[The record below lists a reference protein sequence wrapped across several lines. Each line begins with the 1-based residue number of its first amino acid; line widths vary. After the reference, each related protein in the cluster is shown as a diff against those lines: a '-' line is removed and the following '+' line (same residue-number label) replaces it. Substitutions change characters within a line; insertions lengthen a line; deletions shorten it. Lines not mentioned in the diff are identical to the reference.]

1 MLEVDVHHRAGGFA
15 LDVGVSAGDG
25 VTALFGRS
33 GAGKS
38 MLVGMIAGLM
48 RPAKG
53 RIVLNGRVL
62 FDSEKSIDLPAR
74 RRRVGVVFQE
84 ARLFPHLSVRR
95 NLLYGQW
102 AGGRRNAPDLGA
114 VCDLLGLDTLL
125 DRSPDTLSGGE
136 AQRVAIGRALLSAP
150 DILLLDEPL
159 SQLDGARRAEILPWL
174 DRLAHE
180 AGTPIVYVSHAFDE
194 ITRLADNLIVISDGG
209 VVASGPVEEVVSR
222 IDLGPATGRH
232 EAGSLLRGEIS
243 GHDEAYGLTV
253 LSLDGEELT
262 VPAIAA
268 PAGTP
273 VRLRIRARDV
283 VLALERPSNIS
294 VRNIIA
300 VTIAE
305 IVFED
310 GPFAE
315 VLTRTGGQNLRV
327 RITRKSAEEL
337 GLAPGTK
344 AYALIKSVAIVR
356 RTLPVDEAETKT

>member
-38 MLVGMIAGLM
+38 TLVGMIAGLVK
-48 RPAKG
+48 PATG
-53 RIVLNGRVL
+53 RIVLNDRIL
-62 FDSEKSIDLPAR
+62 FDSENDIDLPAR
-74 RRRVGVVFQE
+74 QRRVGVVFQE

-114 VCDLLGLDTLL
+114 VCGLLGLDAML

-159 SQLDGARRAEILPWL
+159 SQLDGARRADILPWL

-180 AGTPIVYVSHAFDE
+180 AGTPIIYVSHAFDE

-209 VVASGPVEEVVSR
+209 VLASGPVEDVVSR

-232 EAGSLLRGEIS
+232 EAGSILHGEVRR
-243 GHDEAYGLTV
+243 HDEAYGLTV
-253 LSLDGEELT
+253 LSLNGADLT

-268 PAGTP
+268 PAGAP
-273 VRLRIRARDV
+273 MRLRIRARDV
-283 VLALERPSNIS
+283 VLALEKPTKIS
-294 VRNIIA
+294 VRNIIP

-305 IVFED
+305 IAFEE
-310 GPFAE
+310 GAFAE
-315 VLTRTGGQNLRV
+315 VLTRTGEQNLRA
-327 RITRKSAEEL
+327 RITRQSAEEL
-337 GLAPGTK
+337 GLKPGTQ

-356 RTLPVDEAETKT
+356 RTPASR

>member
-1 MLEVDVHHRAGGFA
+1 MLEVDVQHRAGGFA
-15 LDVGVSAGDG
+15 LDVGISAGDG

-38 MLVGMIAGLM
+38 TLVGMIAGLVT
-48 RPAKG
+48 PARG

-62 FDSEKSIDLPAR
+62 FDSENRINLPAR

-114 VCDLLGLDTLL
+114 VCGLLGIEALL

-136 AQRVAIGRALLSAP
+136 AQRIAIGRALLSAP

-159 SQLDGARRAEILPWL
+159 SQLDGARRADILPWL

-180 AGTPIVYVSHAFDE
+180 AGTPIIYASHALDE

-209 VVASGPVEEVVSR
+209 VVASGPVEEVISR

-243 GHDEAYGLTV
+243 RHDETYGLTV

-262 VPAIAA
+262 VPAIAS

-283 VLALERPSNIS
+283 ALALERPSKIS

-305 IVFED
+305 IAFED

-315 VLTRTGGQNLRV
+315 VLTRVGEQNLRV
-327 RITRKSAEEL
+327 RMTRKSAAEL
-337 GLAPGTK
+337 GLAPGVE

-356 RTLPVDEAETKT
+356 GTLARS

>member
-38 MLVGMIAGLM
+38 TLVGMIAGLV
-48 RPAKG
+48 RPATG
-53 RIVLNGRVL
+53 RIVLNDRVL
-62 FDSEKSIDLPAR
+62 FDSENGIDLPAR
-74 RRRVGVVFQE
+74 QRRVGVVFQE
-84 ARLFPHLSVRR
+84 ARLFPHLNVRR

-102 AGGRRNAPDLGA
+102 AGGRRNAPDLGV
-114 VCDLLGLDTLL
+114 VCGLLGLDAML

-159 SQLDGARRAEILPWL
+159 SQLDGARRADILPWL

-209 VVASGPVEEVVSR
+209 VLASGPVEEVISR

-232 EAGSLLRGEIS
+232 EAGSLLRGEIG
-243 GHDEAYGLTV
+243 GHDEAYGLTT
-253 LSLDGEELT
+253 LSLNGADLT
-262 VPAIAA
+262 VPAIAG
-268 PAGTP
+268 PAGAP

-283 VLALERPSNIS
+283 VLALERPLNIS
-294 VRNIIA
+294 VRNVIPVKIVEIA
-300 VTIAE
+300 VE
-305 IVFED
+305 E

-315 VLTRTGGQNLRV
+315 VLTRVGDQNLRA
-327 RITRKSAEEL
+327 RITRKSAQEL
-337 GLAPGTK
+337 GLEPGAQ
-344 AYALIKSVAIVR
+344 AYALVKSVAFVR
-356 RTLPVDEAETKT
+356 RTPASR

>member
-38 MLVGMIAGLM
+38 TLVGMIAGLV
-48 RPAKG
+48 RPARG
-53 RIVLNGRVL
+53 RIVLNDRVL
-62 FDSEKSIDLPAR
+62 FDSEKAINLPAR

-114 VCDLLGLDTLL
+114 VCGLLGIQDML

-159 SQLDGARRAEILPWL
+159 SQLDGARRADILPWL

-180 AGTPIVYVSHAFDE
+180 AGTPIIYVSHAFDE

-209 VVASGPVEEVVSR
+209 VLASGPVEEVISR

-243 GHDEAYGLTV
+243 SHDETYGLTT
-253 LSLDGEELT
+253 LSLNGADLT
-262 VPAIAA
+262 VPAIAG

-283 VLALERPSNIS
+283 VLALERPSKIS

-305 IVFED
+305 IAFEE

-315 VLTRTGGQNLRV
+315 VLTRVGDQNLRA
-327 RITRKSAEEL
+327 RITRRSAAEL
-337 GLAPGTK
+337 GLAPGVN
-344 AYALIKSVAIVR
+344 AYALIKSVAFVR
-356 RTLPVDEAETKT
+356 RTLARS

>member
-1 MLEVDVHHRAGGFA
+1 MLEVDVHHRAGEFV

-38 MLVGMIAGLM
+38 TLVGMIAGLVK
-48 RPAKG
+48 PAAG
-53 RIVLNGRVL
+53 RIVLNERIL
-62 FDSEKSIDLPAR
+62 FDSENGINLPAR
-74 RRRVGVVFQE
+74 QRRVGVVFQA

-102 AGGRRNAPDLGA
+102 AGGRRDAPDLGA
-114 VCDLLGLDTLL
+114 ICGLLGIQDLLE
-125 DRSPDTLSGGE
+125 RSPETLSGGE

-159 SQLDGARRAEILPWL
+159 SQLDGARRADILPWL

-209 VVASGPVEEVVSR
+209 VLASGPVEEVISR

-243 GHDEAYGLTV
+243 CHDETYGLTT
-253 LSLDGEELT
+253 LSLNGADLT
-262 VPAIAA
+262 IPAIAG
-268 PAGTP
+268 PAGAP

-283 VLALERPSNIS
+283 VLALEPPSKIS
-294 VRNIIA
+294 VRNIIP
-300 VTIAE
+300 VTVTEIA
-305 IVFED
+305 FED

-315 VLTRTGGQNLRV
+315 VLTRAGKQNLRA
-327 RITRKSAEEL
+327 RITRRSAEEL
-337 GLAPGTK
+337 GLKPGVQ
-344 AYALIKSVAIVR
+344 AYALIKSVAFVR
-356 RTLPVDEAETKT
+356 RAPAGR

>member
-1 MLEVDVHHRAGGFA
+1 VLEVDIHHRAGGFA

-38 MLVGMIAGLM
+38 TLVGMIAGLV
-48 RPAKG
+48 RPERG
-53 RIVLNGRVL
+53 RIVLNDRVL
-62 FDSEKSIDLPAR
+62 FDSESDIDLPAR
-74 RRRVGVVFQE
+74 WRRVGVVFQE
-84 ARLFPHLSVRR
+84 ARLFPHLNVRR

-102 AGGRRNAPDLGA
+102 AGGRRNAPELGA
-114 VCDLLGLDTLL
+114 VCGLLGLDAMLE
-125 DRSPDTLSGGE
+125 RSPDTLSGGE

-159 SQLDGARRAEILPWL
+159 SQLDGARRADILPWL

-209 VVASGPVEEVVSR
+209 VLASGPVEEVISR

-232 EAGSLLRGEIS
+232 EAGSLLRGEII
-243 GHDEAYGLTV
+243 GHDESYGLTR
-253 LSLDGEELT
+253 LSLDGADLT

-268 PAGTP
+268 PAGTA

-283 VLALERPSNIS
+283 ALALEPPAKIS

-305 IVFED
+305 IALEE

-315 VLTRTGGQNLRV
+315 VLTKIGEQNLRV
-327 RITRKSAEEL
+327 RITRRSAEEL
-337 GLAPGTK
+337 GLAPGAH

-356 RTLPVDEAETKT
+356 RALASR

>member
-38 MLVGMIAGLM
+38 TLVGMIAGLV
-48 RPAKG
+48 RPATG
-53 RIVLNGRVL
+53 RI
-62 FDSEKSIDLPAR
+62 
-74 RRRVGVVFQE
+74 RVGVVFQE

-114 VCDLLGLDTLL
+114 VCGLLGLDAML

-159 SQLDGARRAEILPWL
+159 SQLDGARRADILPWL

-209 VVASGPVEEVVSR
+209 VLASGPVEDVVSR

-232 EAGSLLRGEIS
+232 EAGSILRGEVS
-243 GHDEAYGLTV
+243 RHDEAYGLTI
-253 LSLDGEELT
+253 LSLNGADLT

-283 VLALERPSNIS
+283 VLALEKPTKIS
-294 VRNIIA
+294 VRNILP

-305 IVFED
+305 IAFED

-315 VLTRTGGQNLRV
+315 VLTQTGEQNLRA
-327 RITRKSAEEL
+327 RITRQSAEEL
-337 GLAPGTK
+337 GLAPGTE

-356 RTLPVDEAETKT
+356 RIPASR

>member
-1 MLEVDVHHRAGGFA
+1 MLEVDVHHRVGEFA

-38 MLVGMIAGLM
+38 TLVGMIAGLVK
-48 RPAKG
+48 PARG
-53 RIVLNGRVL
+53 RIVLNDRIL
-62 FDSEKSIDLPAR
+62 FDSEKAINLPAR
-74 RRRVGVVFQE
+74 RRRVGMVFQE

-102 AGGRRNAPDLGA
+102 AGGRRNAPDLDA
-114 VCDLLGLDTLL
+114 VCGLLGIHDLL

-136 AQRVAIGRALLSAP
+136 AQRIAIGRALLSAP

-159 SQLDGARRAEILPWL
+159 SQLDGARRADILPWL

-209 VVASGPVEEVVSR
+209 VLASGPVEEVISR

-243 GHDEAYGLTV
+243 GHDETYGLTT
-253 LSLDGEELT
+253 LSLNGADLT
-262 VPAIAA
+262 VPAIAG

-283 VLALERPSNIS
+283 VLALERPSKIS
-294 VRNIIA
+294 IRNIIP

-305 IVFED
+305 IAFEE

-315 VLTRTGGQNLRV
+315 VLTRVGDQNLRA
-327 RITRKSAEEL
+327 RITRRSADEL
-337 GLAPGTK
+337 GLAPGAE
-344 AYALIKSVAIVR
+344 AYALIKSVAFIR
-356 RTLPVDEAETKT
+356 RTLARS

>member
-38 MLVGMIAGLM
+38 TLVGMIAGLV
-48 RPAKG
+48 RPATG
-53 RIVLNGRVL
+53 RIVLNDRVL
-62 FDSEKSIDLPAR
+62 FDSENGINLAAR

-114 VCDLLGLDTLL
+114 VCGLLGLDAML

-136 AQRVAIGRALLSAP
+136 AQRVAIGRALP
-150 DILLLDEPL
+150 
-159 SQLDGARRAEILPWL
+159 QLDGARRADILPWL

-209 VVASGPVEEVVSR
+209 VLASGPVEDVVSR

-232 EAGSLLRGEIS
+232 EAGSILRGEVS
-243 GHDEAYGLTV
+243 RHDEAYGLTI
-253 LSLDGEELT
+253 LSLNGADLT

-283 VLALERPSNIS
+283 VLALEKPTKIS
-294 VRNIIA
+294 VRNILP

-305 IVFED
+305 IAFED

-315 VLTRTGGQNLRV
+315 VLTQTGEQNLRA
-327 RITRKSAEEL
+327 RITRQSAEEL
-337 GLAPGTK
+337 GLAPGTE

-356 RTLPVDEAETKT
+356 RIPASR

>member
-15 LDVGVSAGDG
+15 LDAGVSAGDG

-38 MLVGMIAGLM
+38 TLVGMIAGLV
-48 RPAKG
+48 RPAQG
-53 RIVLNGRVL
+53 RIVLNDRVL
-62 FDSEKSIDLPAR
+62 FDSENGINLPAR
-74 RRRVGVVFQE
+74 QRRVGVVFQE

-102 AGGRRNAPDLGA
+102 AGGRRDAPDLGA
-114 VCDLLGLDTLL
+114 VASLLGLEALL

-159 SQLDGARRAEILPWL
+159 SQLDGARRADILPWL

-209 VVASGPVEEVVSR
+209 VLASGPVEEVISR

-232 EAGSLLRGEIS
+232 EAGSLLHGEIS
-243 GHDEAYGLTV
+243 GHDETYGLTT
-253 LSLDGEELT
+253 LSLNGADLT
-262 VPAIAA
+262 VPAIAG
-268 PAGTP
+268 PAGAP

-294 VRNIIA
+294 IRNIIP
-300 VTIAE
+300 VTIIE
-305 IVFED
+305 IAFEK

-315 VLTRTGGQNLRV
+315 VLTRVGDQNLRA
-327 RITRKSAEEL
+327 RITRRSAEEL
-337 GLAPGTK
+337 GLEPGTQ
-344 AYALIKSVAIVR
+344 AYALIKSVAFVR
-356 RTLPVDEAETKT
+356 RTMASR

>member
-1 MLEVDVHHRAGGFA
+1 MLEVDVHHRAGEFA

-38 MLVGMIAGLM
+38 TLVGMIAGLV
-48 RPAKG
+48 RPARG
-53 RIVLNGRVL
+53 RIVLNDRVL
-62 FDSEKSIDLPAR
+62 FDSEKGINLPAR

-114 VCDLLGLDTLL
+114 VCGLLGLQDMLE
-125 DRSPDTLSGGE
+125 RSPDTLSGGE

-159 SQLDGARRAEILPWL
+159 SQLDGARRADILPWL

-209 VVASGPVEEVVSR
+209 VLASGPVEEVISR

-232 EAGSLLRGEIS
+232 EAGSLLRGEIG
-243 GHDEAYGLTV
+243 GHDETYGLTT
-253 LSLDGEELT
+253 LSLNGADLI
-262 VPAIAA
+262 VPAIDG

-283 VLALERPSNIS
+283 VLALERPSKIS

-305 IVFED
+305 IAFEE

-315 VLTRTGGQNLRV
+315 VLTRVGDQNLRA
-327 RITRKSAEEL
+327 RITRRSAEEL
-337 GLAPGTK
+337 GLAPGTQ
-344 AYALIKSVAIVR
+344 AYALIKSVAFVR
-356 RTLPVDEAETKT
+356 RTLARS

>member
-1 MLEVDVHHRAGGFA
+1 MLEVDIQHRAGDFA
-15 LDVGVSAGDG
+15 LNVGVSAGDG

-38 MLVGMIAGLM
+38 TLVGMIAGLV
-48 RPAKG
+48 RPARG
-53 RIVLNGRVL
+53 RIVLNDRIL
-62 FDSEKSIDLPAR
+62 FDSERRIDLPAR
-74 RRRVGVVFQE
+74 QRQVGVVFQE
-84 ARLFPHLSVRR
+84 ARLFPHLSVHR

-102 AGGRRNAPDLGA
+102 AGGRRNAPELAA
-114 VCDLLGLDTLL
+114 VSALLGLEALL
-125 DRSPDTLSGGE
+125 ERSPDTLSGGE

-159 SQLDGARRAEILPWL
+159 SQLDGARRADILPWL

-180 AGTPIVYVSHAFDE
+180 VGTPIVYVSHAFDE

-232 EAGSLLRGEIS
+232 EAGSLLHGEINR
-243 GHDEAYGLTV
+243 HDETYGLTV
-253 LSLDGEELT
+253 LSIDGVDLS

-268 PAGTP
+268 PVGTA

-283 VLALERPSNIS
+283 VLALQRPSKIS
-294 VRNIIA
+294 ARNIIP
-300 VTIAE
+300 VTVAE
-305 IVFED
+305 IAFEE

-315 VLTRTGGQNLRV
+315 VLTHAGEQNLRA
-327 RITRKSAEEL
+327 RITRQSAEEM
-337 GLAPGTK
+337 GLVPGLQ
-344 AYALIKSVAIVR
+344 AYALIKSVAFVR
-356 RTLPVDEAETKT
+356 STPAGAYR